1 MPYGDKLCLQRGLG
15 GINERLKISF
25 DRFLRFLEYWWWLM
39 VAKEG
44 FLESISNCTKLYI
57 LHCESLEGK
66 WMRADAKATVTIMQ
80 LMGRPEFLNL

>member
-1 MPYGDKLCLQRGLG
+1 
-15 GINERLKISF
+15 
-25 DRFLRFLEYWWWLM
+25 M

-44 FLESISNCTKLYI
+44 FLERISNCTKLYI

-66 WMRADAKATVTIMQ
+66 WMRVDAKATVTIMQ